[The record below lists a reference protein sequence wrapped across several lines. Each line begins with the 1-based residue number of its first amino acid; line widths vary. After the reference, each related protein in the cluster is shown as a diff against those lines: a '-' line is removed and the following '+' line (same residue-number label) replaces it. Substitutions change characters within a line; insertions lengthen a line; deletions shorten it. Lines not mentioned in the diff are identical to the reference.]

1 MKILIKNI
9 GLMQDG
15 KVTEHKNIAV
25 EDKYIKEFP
34 ENPKE
39 EEYDEIIEGHD
50 MLAMGYDQVK
60 FLKPV
65 FFGDTITATYWIT
78 EVNEARR
85 KTTGQCVM
93 TNQRGET
100 VLTCLHYMKVI
111 DPVEEGKGP

>member
-1 MKILIKNI
+1 M
-9 GLMQDG
+9 
-15 KVTEHKNIAV
+15 
-25 EDKYIKEFP
+25 
-34 ENPKE
+34 
-39 EEYDEIIEGHD
+39 
-50 MLAMGYDQVK
+50 K

-111 DPVEEGKGP
+111 DPVGGGEGTMNKWQKAYLRGAYRGKSPGAFYPRAPGHGPGCPGLDRRRGLPDLVHPRQ